1 LAAADRPAGA
11 RVHLSLNVRDLAEA
25 VNFYQA
31 FLGVSPHKE
40 RPGYANF
47 ALDHPPLKLALNEK
61 PDLREGAPSG
71 PLNHLGFQM
80 AEPADVQLAKDRL
93 QAAGLA
99 TWDEND
105 TTCCYARQDKIWVH
119 DPDGN
124 AWEVYVITDDRED
137 DAEHDH
143 QGNALTDGGLI
154 PSTALFVPGKAD
166 PAAVRMPCCAPE

>member
-1 LAAADRPAGA
+1 MAAADRPRGA
-11 RVHLSLNVRDLAEA
+11 RVHLSLNVRDLAES
-25 VNFYQA
+25 VKFYRA
-31 FLGVSPHKE
+31 FLGVPPHKE

-61 PDLREGAPSG
+61 PELGERVASSS
-71 PLNHLGFQM
+71 LNHLGFQM
-80 AEPADVQLAKDRL
+80 VDTAEVHQAKDRL
-93 QAAGLA
+93 QVAGLA

-105 TTCCYARQDKIWVH
+105 TTCCYARQDKIWVR

-143 QGNALTDGGLI
+143 QGNALTEGELI
-154 PSTALFVPGKAD
+154 PSTALFVPGKSD
-166 PAAVRMPCCAPE
+166 PMSARIPCCQPE